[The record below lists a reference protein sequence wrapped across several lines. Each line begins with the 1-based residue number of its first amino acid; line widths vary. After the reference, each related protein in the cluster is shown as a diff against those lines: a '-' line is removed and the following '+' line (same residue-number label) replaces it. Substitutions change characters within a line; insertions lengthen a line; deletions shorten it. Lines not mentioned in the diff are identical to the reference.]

1 MSLDRKSLAQ
11 FRVLV
16 ALAKVDGK
24 LDGAEE
30 EALTAMLGDR
40 AGDLSDLVAES
51 VEIDEE
57 LALLDEAERRR
68 LYQSAFALA
77 YADGNASVHEVSLL
91 KKILPDPG
99 EHSTL
104 GQVLGE
110 TLDPLVPGRIVAT
123 ADPIQ
128 REMEIT
134 EDTLKY
140 STLAAVAGAMP
151 LPGIG
156 IIADLAVIAIQTKM
170 VHDIGQ
176 HWGHNMDRAAIRAFI
191 GGVAGSAG
199 LRIAINNLSRFVPG
213 WGSAVGATT
222 SFAAT
227 YALGIVAQRY
237 FEAGRG
243 LDESELKSL
252 FAEASRRGRD
262 TFAAKKSE
270 IEALQEAHGPALED
284 LARRLQSGQ
293 LTRAEYDAAIASLR
307 D

>member
-16 ALAKVDGK
+16 ALAKADGT
-24 LDGAEE
+24 LDDAER
-30 EALTAMLGDR
+30 EALSAMLGDR
-40 AGDLSDLVAES
+40 AGALGELTTEQADVAA
-51 VEIDEE
+51 E
-57 LALLDEAERRR
+57 LEQLDEDDRKR

-77 YADGNASVHEVSLL
+77 YADGNASVHEVSML
-91 KKILPDPG
+91 KQILPDPG

-110 TLDPLVPGRIVAT
+110 TLDTLVPGRIVAT
-123 ADPIQ
+123 ADPMQ

-134 EDTLKY
+134 EDILKY
-140 STLAAVAGAMP
+140 SALAAVAGAMP
-151 LPGIG
+151 LPGVG

-191 GGVAGSAG
+191 GSVAGSAG

-252 FAEASRRGRD
+252 FAEAREQGRS
-262 TFAAKKSE
+262 TYEAKKSE
-270 IEALQEAHGPALED
+270 IDALQQAHGEALAE
-284 LARRLQSGQ
+284 LAARLQSGQ
-293 LTRAEYDAAIASLR
+293 MTRAEYDAAVASLR
-307 D
+307 G